1 VTEELPSKATF
12 HGDAGEVVSIRTPGG
27 GGWGPPG
34 VTTDSGERESG
45 TSGQPAA
52 SDHPE
57 AHG

>member
-12 HGDAGEVVSIRTPGG
+12 HGG